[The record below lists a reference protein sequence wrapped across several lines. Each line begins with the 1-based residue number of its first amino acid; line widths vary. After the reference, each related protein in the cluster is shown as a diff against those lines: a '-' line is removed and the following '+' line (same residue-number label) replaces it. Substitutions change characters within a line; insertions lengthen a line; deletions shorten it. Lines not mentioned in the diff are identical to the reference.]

1 MHTSWLTAEQYATLS
16 SQVQGA
22 FIAPLP
28 AFDSLLVQGPD
39 NRKYLQGQT
48 TCDLDTLNGQN
59 FLHGAHCDAKG
70 KMWSQFYLASVPT
83 AEAEQLI
90 VIAFRDELSAS
101 TTQWKKFGVFSKVSF
116 DAGQQHYAIFGISA
130 TPGTDS
136 SQLSALIT
144 ELGFDRPQPG
154 QLSRQND
161 AMLLAL
167 ADDHFIL
174 LQPVAQAEQLLQQ
187 TLPFA
192 APNAWLAQHI
202 QRGFSYLEQ
211 ALIGEFVPQMLNLQ
225 ALNAISF
232 TKGCYIGQETVARLK
247 YRGGN
252 KRAAY
257 ILHGQSAE
265 LPAAGT
271 DIEIQLGEN
280 WRRSGQ
286 VVNAANINNQ
296 LWLLAVLPNDITPA
310 DTLRLGSD
318 SAALLQLMPLPYS
331 LT

>member
-1 MHTSWLTAEQYATLS
+1 MHTSWLTAEHYATLS
-16 SQVQGA
+16 TKVATA

-28 AFDSLLVQGPD
+28 AFETLLISGAD

-48 TCDLDTLNGQN
+48 TCDLDSLTDNN

-70 KMWSQFYLASVPT
+70 KMWSQFYLAT
-83 AEAEQLI
+83 LDEQLI
-90 VIAFRDELSAS
+90 SVAFRDELAASAA
-101 TTQWKKFGVFSKVSF
+101 QWKKFGVFSKVSF
-116 DAGQQHYAIFGISA
+116 TAGQQQYAVLGLGGEEVASLV
-130 TPGTDS
+130 
-136 SQLSALIT
+136 QQ
-144 ELGFDRPQPG
+144 LGFDMPAQG
-154 QLSRQND
+154 QVSRHQG
-161 AMLLAL
+161 ALLLAL
-167 ADDHFIL
+167 ASDHLLLIL
-174 LQPVAQAEQLLQQ
+174 PIAQAQQLMQQ
-187 TLPFA
+187 PLPFA
-192 APNAWLAQHI
+192 APHVWLAQHI
-202 QRGFSYLEQ
+202 RHGFSYLEQ
-211 ALIGEFVPQMLNLQ
+211 GLIGEFVPQMLNLQ

-257 ILHGQSAE
+257 ILQADTAE

-296 LWLLAVLPNDITPA
+296 LWLIAVLPNDITPA
-310 DTLRLGSD
+310 DSLRLSSD
-318 SAALLQLMPLPYS
+318 SAPALRIMPLPYS
-331 LT
+331 LN